1 MCFVGK
7 PLVKAKSHLDLC
19 TPLALRVP
27 RLGQQKQLPAR
38 IQPSLVSPLDPI
50 PEPPQR
56 EKLTRKGST
65 TTKKGIFQPHLLREN
80 QSLLPACP
88 CSPSQLSVPLPE
100 AAGRG
105 EAGAG
110 HSRRQQIRMVLPRAR
125 AACQRPLPG
134 ACCLN
139 CLIYYIKQ
147 RLVSDTWSPSL
158 SQSMSLSRAHSIP
171 PRLH

>member
-1 MCFVGK
+1 MDSKSSRLPEYSLRWCLLWTPSQSHPRGK
-7 PLVKAKSHLDLC
+7 SSPEKAVLL
-19 TPLALRVP
+19 
-27 RLGQQKQLPAR
+27 Q
-38 IQPSLVSPLDPI
+38 
-50 PEPPQR
+50 
-56 EKLTRKGST
+56 
-65 TTKKGIFQPHLLREN
+65 KKGIFQPHLLREN

-88 CSPSQLSVPLPE
+88 CSPSQFSVPLPE

-147 RLVSDTWSPSL
+147 RLVSDPWSPSL